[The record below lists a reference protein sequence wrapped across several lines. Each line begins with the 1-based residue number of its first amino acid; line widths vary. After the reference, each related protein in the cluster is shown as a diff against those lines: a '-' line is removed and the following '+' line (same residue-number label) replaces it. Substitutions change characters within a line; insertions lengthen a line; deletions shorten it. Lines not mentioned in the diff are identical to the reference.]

1 VVWKAVGL
9 AATVAL
15 AVVAGVQSRAAI
27 ASVTR
32 TVPVRDCAS
41 SVYGDLGR
49 NWRRRTGTIVVGPIA
64 FPDLFAPSR
73 TAPASL
79 FAPVHGRYLAQK
91 VLLVVKA
98 KMTVRLVIPAREA
111 THLRLLYDPAAWKRA
126 DRHGRYRLA
135 DGSTAAVF
143 HACPNETQFNG
154 GFLVVGRQCARVLVY
169 VGRRTRPLTARLTFG
184 RPCA

>member
-1 VVWKAVGL
+1 
-9 AATVAL
+9 
-15 AVVAGVQSRAAI
+15 
-27 ASVTR
+27 
-32 TVPVRDCAS
+32 VRDCAS
-41 SVYGDLGR
+41 SVYGHLGR
-49 NWRRRTGTIVVGPIA
+49 NWRRRTGTVVVGPIA

-98 KMTVRLVIPAREA
+98 KKTVRLVIPADEA
-111 THLRLLYDPAAWKRA
+111 THLRLLYDLAAWKRA

-143 HACPNETQFNG
+143 HACPSETQFNG
-154 GFLVVGRQCARVLVY
+154 GFLVAGRQCARVLVY
-169 VGRRTRPLTARLTFG
+169 VRGRTRPLTARLTFG